1 MLVFSYDCR
10 GLSSTTSSFRKFVFS
25 PISDKDSRK
34 RLLSLQL
41 WHLLKYAELIEVVR
55 QNDKPFIDML
65 NKVRVGNVD
74 DAVEEL
80 LKASFVCD
88 SDEHCNPKV
97 ALHMYAEN
105 EPAISRN
112 EPVLNNS
119 AGELY
124 TIEADDKI
132 PDNCKYQ
139 LAMILAAQN

>member
-10 GLSSTTSSFRKFVFS
+10 GLSPTTSSFRKFVSS

-34 RLLSLQL
+34 HLLSLQL

-65 NKVRVGNVD
+65 NKVRVSNVD

-97 ALHMYAEN
+97 ALHMHAEN

-112 EPVLNNS
+112 EPLLNNS